1 MWKKEFVIH
10 KGAIPKEMCDQLVLK
25 YKQLPAVEAAVGGEK
40 KINKKIRS
48 SKIRWISDTGE
59 HNPIFDLV
67 WRYARLANKQFGFHI
82 DSCDALQF
90 SEYDAKTQGKYE
102 SHIDTFLINDKTTHR
117 KISMVVQLSD
127 PDTYEGGDFKIHNTY
142 ERVPEHAMKGQG
154 NIIFFPSIYYHEAMQ
169 VTSGVRY
176 SLVGWFEGPKWK

>member
-1 MWKKEFVIH
+1 
-10 KGAIPKEMCDQLVLK
+10 
-25 YKQLPAVEAAVGGEK
+25 
-40 KINKKIRS
+40 
-48 SKIRWISDTGE
+48 
-59 HNPIFDLV
+59 
-67 WRYARLANKQFGFHI
+67 
-82 DSCDALQF
+82 
-90 SEYDAKTQGKYE
+90 
-102 SHIDTFLINDKTTHR
+102 
-117 KISMVVQLSD
+117 MVVQLSD

>member
-1 MWKKEFVIH
+1 MGKTEFVVQ
-10 KGAIPKEMCDQLVLK
+10 KGAIPNIMCDQLVEQ
-25 YKQLPAVEAAVGGEK
+25 YKQLPAGNATVGSDERVDE
-40 KINKKIRS
+40 KIRS
-48 SKIRWISDTGE
+48 SKIRWIHDSAE
-59 HNPIFDLV
+59 HEAIFNLV
-67 WRYARLANKQFGFHI
+67 WRYARRANKEFGFHI
-82 DSCDALQF
+82 DTCDSLQF
-90 SEYDAKTQGKYE
+90 SEYDAKTKGKYE
-102 SHIDTFLINDKTTHR
+102 SHIDTFFINDKTTHR